1 MANSSTTSV
10 VGILGQ
16 SLARTLRGLPLLLP
30 LSILVGG
37 VGHWLMWQGGL
48 FAVPHA
54 DPSNPQS
61 QLLYSELSK
70 LGIGMV
76 WGCLAF
82 PLIDAVSI
90 YTWRRMATGAE
101 WSPKAALNWAIGRYG
116 RMFGP
121 HAKAFLT
128 ISLGMVIIV
137 PGILFGLQY
146 AFVDAIAATDDKS
159 QSPLKRSQK
168 LTRGRRGRIMWTWLP
183 YALWY
188 LPAYLVLVYQ
198 AEAGFTLGGFEVSPH
213 LAVIAFGTLDVL
225 LLAVLEMAMFGLYEQ
240 RIADA
245 QAAKARK
252 DTAAGDAGDLAQKD
266 PAPA

>member
-1 MANSSTTSV
+1 M
-10 VGILGQ
+10 
-16 SLARTLRGLPLLLP
+16 
-30 LSILVGG
+30 
-37 VGHWLMWQGGL
+37 
-48 FAVPHA
+48 
-54 DPSNPQS
+54 
-61 QLLYSELSK
+61 LYSELSK
-70 LGIGMV
+70 LAIGML

-82 PLIDAVSI
+82 PLIDAASI
-90 YTWRRMATGAE
+90 YTWRRLATGQPC
-101 WSPKAALNWAIGRYG
+101 SPKAALNWSIGRYG

-121 HAKAFLT
+121 HAKACLT

-188 LPAYLVLVYQ
+188 LPAYLVFVYQ
-198 AEAGFTLGGFEVSPH
+198 AEAGFTMGGVEVSPH
-213 LAVIAFGTLDVL
+213 VAVLLFGTLDVL
-225 LLAVLEMAMFGLYEQ
+225 LLAVMEMAMFGLYEQ
-240 RIADA
+240 RIEDA
-245 QAAKARK
+245 QTAKARK
-252 DTAAGDAGDLAQKD
+252 EAAAGAVAEDGGLAQKD